1 MSGKAKYFISFFVLI
16 LTIITFNVTAQ
27 VTKIMGKV
35 TAAQSGEPISFA
47 NLLFK
52 GTSVGAT
59 TDFDG
64 NYSIETRNTRID
76 TLMITYVGYETQK
89 IPVTKNVFQT
99 INIEMNSSGINLKEV
114 EILPGENPAEVIL
127 RKVIANKKSNNKQNF
142 SAYQYE
148 VYTKVQFDINN
159 VNEKLKER
167 RLLKPFEFVFNYVD
181 TSTVNGKPYLPF
193 FISESISD
201 VYFQSNPKV
210 KKEYM
215 KATRMS
221 GPKNESIS
229 QFFGDLYQNINVYE
243 NYIMLFEKNF
253 VSPLADFGL
262 GFYKYYLI
270 DSSFIG
276 NRWCYQIMF
285 KPKRKQELTFTG
297 ELWIND
303 TSWAV
308 KSVKMKNAHDA
319 NINFINNISVQQ
331 DYEKVN
337 DQYWMITRDYLLIDF
352 NVIENSKKTL
362 GLFGHKTSLYK
373 DFVFDQPKPE
383 DFYKTPLDV
392 YVEENSFK
400 NDRDFWIES
409 RHESLTSREQAIYD
423 MVDSIKKLPVF
434 RTWVD
439 AFYLFTNGYLIWG
452 PIELGPLYKSVS
464 FNPVEGMRLRLGA
477 RTSNSFSKT
486 LLLSGHL
493 AYGTKDERFKYGM
506 SALYMLSK
514 NPRRSVFLSY
524 SNDLEQ
530 LGQSLNAFSV
540 DNLFASFLRRNPP
553 DKLSLARE
561 TMFSYEH
568 EWFTGFSNK
577 LNLIH
582 RTIQAYEAAD
592 FVVFNDNVP
601 VEMKTITTSEI
612 RLDFRF
618 AYNEKFVLGEF
629 ERISLGTVYPVIEA
643 QYGIGIPGLL
653 NSDYRYQRLQLGL
666 KQWFNIGSFGW
677 SKYIIEAGKTWGKL
691 PFPLLKMHPGNE
703 TFIFDELAYNL
714 MNYYEF
720 VSDEYLSVYYTHHF
734 DGLFLNKIPLMR
746 KLNWRE
752 VAFIQ
757 GVIGTLSNE
766 NKNYSEFPENINTLE
781 NPFIEAGVGIENI
794 FKIFRVDG
802 IWRLSHLDNQDIGK
816 FALFFSFH
824 FSF

>member
-1 MSGKAKYFISFFVLI
+1 MTGRAKYIIPVFFL
-16 LTIITFNVTAQ
+16 LTIITLNVTAQ
-27 VTKIMGKV
+27 VTKIMGQV
-35 TAAQSGEPISFA
+35 TDATSGEPVPFA
-47 NLLFK
+47 NLIFK

-59 TDFDG
+59 TGFDG
-64 NYSIETRNTRID
+64 TYSIETRNTIID
-76 TLMITYVGYETQK
+76 TLMITYVGYETQE
-89 IPVTKNVFQT
+89 IPVTKYVFQT
-99 INIEMNSSGINLKEV
+99 INIQLRSSGIDLKEV

-127 RKVIANKKSNNKQNF
+127 RKVIANKNRNNKQNF

-148 VYTKVQFDINN
+148 VYNKVQFDINN
-159 VNEKLKER
+159 VSEKLKER
-167 RLLKPFEFVFNYVD
+167 RLLKPFEFVFDYVD
-181 TSTVNGKPYLPF
+181 TSTVNGKAYLPF

-201 VYFQSNPKV
+201 IYFQNSPRV
-210 KKEYM
+210 KKEYI

-253 VSPLADFGL
+253 VSPLANFGL

-308 KSVKMKNAHDA
+308 KSVKMRITHDA

-337 DQYWMITRDYLLIDF
+337 DQYWMITRDYLIIDF
-352 NVIENSKKTL
+352 NVIENTKKTL
-362 GLFGHKTSLYK
+362 GMFGHKTSLYK
-373 DFVFDQPKPE
+373 DFVFDQPKPD
-383 DFYKTPLDV
+383 DFYNTPLNV
-392 YVEENSFK
+392 YVEENSFEK
-400 NDRDFWIES
+400 DREFWIES
-409 RHESLTSREQAIYD
+409 RHESLTNREQAIYD

-506 SALYMLSK
+506 SALYMISK
-514 NPRRSVFLSY
+514 NPRRSLFLSY

-540 DNLFASFLRRNPP
+540 DNIFASFLRRNPP
-553 DKLSLARE
+553 DKLSLAKE
-561 TMFSYEH
+561 TMLTYEH

-582 RTIQAYEAAD
+582 RKIQAYEAAD
-592 FVVFNDNVP
+592 FVIFNDNVP
-601 VEMKTITTSEI
+601 VEKKTITTSEI

-618 AYNEKFVLGEF
+618 AYNEKFVMGQF
-629 ERISLGTVYPVIEA
+629 ERISLGTVYPVLEV
-643 QYGIGIPGLL
+643 QYGFGIPGLL
-653 NSDYRYQRLQLGL
+653 NADYRYQRLQLGL

-691 PFPLLKMHPGNE
+691 PYPLLKLHPGNE
-703 TFIFDELAYNL
+703 TFIFDEFAYNL

-757 GVIGTLSNE
+757 GVIGGLSNE
-766 NKNYSEFPENINTLE
+766 NKYYSEFPDNINTLE
-781 NPFIEAGVGIENI
+781 KPYLEAGLGIENI
-794 FKIFRVDG
+794 FKIFRIDG
-802 IWRLSHLDNQDIGK
+802 IWRLSHLDNPDIGK